1 VFGVIV
7 SYLLFRRAT
16 ISVTRTSTDKKRR
29 QHKATLA
36 ESVRANKTTGP
47 GQPATATDTP
57 TQLPNREALIARLEA
72 QRTELLRAMSCVS
85 LARRTIEEHAAYQPQ
100 NHIPVDPKEHEF
112 YRQRV
117 LAALHDAR
125 DALGT
130 AYPMLE
136 RIAQALDVE
145 KILAHP
151 PEREPSRAHAAV
163 RLSRKEP
170 RRSVLG

>member
-1 VFGVIV
+1 MSAG
-7 SYLLFRRAT
+7 
-16 ISVTRTSTDKKRR
+16 KKRR

-36 ESVRANKTTGP
+36 GNSRAKRTTGS
-47 GQPATATDTP
+47 GQPAKATHTP
-57 TQLPNREALIARLEA
+57 MQLPNREALIARLET
-72 QRTELLRAMSCVS
+72 QRSELLRAMSCVS

-100 NHIPVDPKEHEF
+100 RQIPVDPEEHAF

-117 LAALHDAR
+117 LAALRDAR

-130 AYPMLE
+130 PYPMLE

-151 PEREPSRAHAAV
+151 PAREPSPPKPPAAV
-163 RLSRKEP
+163 RLIRKEP
-170 RRSVLG
+170 RRSVPG